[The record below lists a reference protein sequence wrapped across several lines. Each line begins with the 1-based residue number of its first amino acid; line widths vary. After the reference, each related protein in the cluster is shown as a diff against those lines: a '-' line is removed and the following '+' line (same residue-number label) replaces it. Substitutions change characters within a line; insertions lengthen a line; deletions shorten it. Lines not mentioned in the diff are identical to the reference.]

1 MPTDILYGWLS
12 HGHRQSS
19 ARNLFAHIHHM
30 ANILTHYKRA
40 TESYRHQ
47 RKDFSYIVLV
57 LDIEVFFSIHLSS
70 CVQLL
75 PTREVNQ

>member
-1 MPTDILYGWLS
+1 
-12 HGHRQSS
+12 
-19 ARNLFAHIHHM
+19 M
-30 ANILTHYKRA
+30 ANTLTHYKRV
-40 TESYRHQ
+40 TESYPHQ

-57 LDIEVFFSIHLSS
+57 LDIKVFFCIRLSS